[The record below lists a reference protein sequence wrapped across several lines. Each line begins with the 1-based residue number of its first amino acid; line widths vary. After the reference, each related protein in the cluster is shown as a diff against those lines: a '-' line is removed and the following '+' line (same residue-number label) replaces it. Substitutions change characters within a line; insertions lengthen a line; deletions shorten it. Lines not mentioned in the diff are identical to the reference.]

1 MLYAYHMQLQDI
13 KDKLEIQMLRQTM
26 DAQYANYQMSEQSVA
41 LINQKYHD
49 LKHQIEFLKSDIS
62 SDEKMQYLNEM
73 EQDIQAFE
81 AQNHTGNHILDTIL
95 TAKSL
100 QCQNENI
107 QLTCVANGKYIE
119 FMNPMDISA
128 LFGNML
134 DNAIEGVS
142 KVEEKDKRWIHVS
155 IRRKMDFLGKF
166 SEDYQRC
173 LCGAKLLMEC
183 RSHRKRINVTMDMA
197 PRVSGI
203 LSVNMAGQ

>member
-1 MLYAYHMQLQDI
+1 M
-13 KDKLEIQMLRQTM
+13 KL
-26 DAQYANYQMSEQSVA
+26 
-41 LINQKYHD
+41 
-49 LKHQIEFLKSDIS
+49 
-62 SDEKMQYLNEM
+62 
-73 EQDIQAFE
+73 
-81 AQNHTGNHILDTIL
+81 QNHTGNHILDTIL

-155 IRRKMDFLGKF
+155 IRRKMDFLVICVSNSYQGDISF
-166 SEDYQRC
+166 SH
-173 LCGAKLLMEC
+173 GAGHTE
-183 RSHRKRINVTMDMA
+183 RGNVTMDLA
-197 PRVSGI
+197 PRVSGYCQSI
-203 LSVNMAGQ
+203 WRDSSFSLLKRMV